1 VVAPEYRQTVTAA
14 HGAMM
19 DVRTSRTVRPSPT
32 APRRNNSNGGNT
44 SCAPFAS
51 LPPARPIP
59 ANVLPLAGWPGDT
72 TNFSFRGL
80 QHPPLDRPSQFES
93 VDQPVSTA
101 TRAEQQQSMCVRTY
115 VRRQA
120 GGGTSY
126 HRTDLVRPS
135 VRPSAL
141 LHVPPPPPP
150 SHSVIERPAVDWNSS
165 PTGTSGSSLPEG
177 KTPRHAVSDPPRSPP
192 ICTDASRSCIVT
204 DGRHGCN
211 ARRRHVRVRAHK
223 LRLSGEAHT
232 DGMHGVHVFCL
243 CRAVLAEIHVNSD
256 GTAQGRLVGRYLS

>member
-135 VRPSAL
+135 VRPSVRFAPRA
-141 LHVPPPPPP
+141 PPPHPHPTALSNVRQWIGIPRQPEHPDQVFRKEKPHATPSVTPPP
-150 SHSVIERPAVDWNSS
+150 VAPHMHRRVSIMHSYRREARLQRQKETRPRACAQA
-165 PTGTSGSSLPEG
+165 SSL
-177 KTPRHAVSDPPRSPP
+177 R
-192 ICTDASRSCIVT
+192 
-204 DGRHGCN
+204 
-211 ARRRHVRVRAHK
+211 
-223 LRLSGEAHT
+223 
-232 DGMHGVHVFCL
+232 
-243 CRAVLAEIHVNSD
+243 
-256 GTAQGRLVGRYLS
+256 